1 MDEFLALNSG
11 NIGTVRIQEQI
22 NICCLKWKTQCFSP
36 RVAGRKTHKQ
46 WGILIIMDELMRQG
60 LQLMALG
67 MGTVF
72 LFLGL
77 LIFVI
82 TMVSRIIQKFEL
94 KTEQSAGATA
104 SSHDDLVEV
113 ISAAVQ
119 QYRSDHPRRK

>member
-1 MDEFLALNSG
+1 
-11 NIGTVRIQEQI
+11 
-22 NICCLKWKTQCFSP
+22 
-36 RVAGRKTHKQ
+36 
-46 WGILIIMDELMRQG
+46 MDELLGQG

-72 LFLGL
+72 LFLSL
-77 LIFVI
+77 LIWVI
-82 TMVSRIIQKFEL
+82 TLVSRIIQKFEL
-94 KTEQSAGATA
+94 KTEQSAGTPA